1 MLSEHVFSLF
11 FHKKITSN
19 KGKQIIITSTW
30 VRIMNVRA
38 KGACSLVVTVT
49 LVLSCMHQPIQ
60 PKSVGNSLI
69 LQHSPSRAGSPSR
82 IRGIL
87 EWAVIILIN
96 APASIQTR
104 DLWLW
109 YHIELHAPT
118 SSTQKLKLI
127 GKGGQFTYTPTLS
140 SNPGLGKKRSLLI
153 PLLGMG
159 DWWVGPRLVCCWAS
173 KHGSRPEP

>member
-1 MLSEHVFSLF
+1 VD
-11 FHKKITSN
+11 
-19 KGKQIIITSTW
+19 
-30 VRIMNVRA
+30 
-38 KGACSLVVTVT
+38 
-49 LVLSCMHQPIQ
+49 
-60 PKSVGNSLI
+60 NSLI

-96 APASIQTR
+96 TPASIRTR

-159 DWWVGPRLVCCWAS
+159 DWWVGPRLVVVGPQSMGQGPNHRLLVKYRGGGVLLTCRVFLKKMHIGFLYSFLMRHEIVVWWFIS
-173 KHGSRPEP
+173 STTLTNFPFFWTETPSN